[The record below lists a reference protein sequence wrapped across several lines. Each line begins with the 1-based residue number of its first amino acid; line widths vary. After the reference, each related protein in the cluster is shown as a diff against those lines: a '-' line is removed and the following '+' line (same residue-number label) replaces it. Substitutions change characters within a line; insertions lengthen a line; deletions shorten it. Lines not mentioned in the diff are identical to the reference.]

1 MSTHEFWRN
10 TNIQTRKESCDK
22 ARQHIKSR
30 DITLLTKVCIV
41 KIVIFPVIMY
51 WYESWTRKKA
61 ECRRTDAFKLWCWKR
76 LLRTPWTARRSNWS
90 ILKEFNHEYSLEEHM
105 LKLQYFGHLMQ
116 RAAAAKSLRRVQLCA
131 KSWLTGKDLDA
142 GKDGRQMEKRVA
154 ENEMVK

>member
-61 ECRRTDAFKLWCWKR
+61 ECRRTDAFELWCWKR

-116 RAAAAKSLRRVQLCA
+116 RAAAAKSLQSCPTLCEE
-131 KSWLTGKDLDA
+131 LTLWKRPWCWERWKANGE
-142 GKDGRQMEKRVA
+142 GSGREWDG
-154 ENEMVK
+154 